1 MKKFKCNNCVCGCVV
16 IMERGEKCPL
26 ICKYNNANWH
36 EVKDETVTDCNQ
48 LPDWCKVGEWV
59 CYYGDGKYEY
69 FQITKIELNR
79 LYGKDGYFSL
89 MCNVKPARKRPFNA
103 DEMKALVGKVFTTID
118 GDVSIATDFDN
129 TIKELCIYGEFFK
142 NKELAD
148 SAWRIDGKPCYK
160 LEHLENGEWVE

>member
-1 MKKFKCNNCVCGCVV
+1 MRKYECTGCGEHCIVSTS
-16 IMERGEKCPL
+16 K
-26 ICKYNNANWH
+26 KYNALMCPNTKEQWL
-36 EVKDETVTDCNQ
+36 EMKEETVTDCNQ

-103 DEMKALVGKVFTTID
+103 EEMKALVGKVLENHKYLFLVEGYDKDRKTILTFLRFFTAAELMDSDYLID
-118 GDVSIATDFDN
+118 R
-129 TIKELCIYGEFFK
+129 E
-142 NKELAD
+142 
-148 SAWRIDGKPCYK
+148 PCYV